1 MRSCSNIVGIYMI
14 SWCNISEKK
23 RTLTVPRSQ
32 NRGLWECAF
41 CTPLYTFS
49 VLTYALTGKKKNKWQ
64 DSTLCILPLG
74 HEKTQLSASFPWG
87 LKKPKKTKKK
97 KTKDMPPMPTVSR
110 NLCFFCFFCFFS
122 SFGFFGSFVVFFCFL
137 FIWTFVAYL
146 GLLWPFDDVKTLQEE
161 NTAKHCK
168 ENSAKRTGAQRP
180 FLRGG
185 RPTPV

>member
-1 MRSCSNIVGIYMI
+1 MRSYSNIVGIYMI

-87 LKKPKKTKKK
+87 LKKPKKQKKK
-97 KTKDMPPMPTVSR
+97 QNKDMPPMPTVSR
-110 NLCFFCFFCFFS
+110 NLWFLFFL
-122 SFGFFGSFVVFFCFL
+122 VFFVFL
-137 FIWTFVAYL
+137 VLLFFFVFCLFGPLWPILAYL

-168 ENSAKRTGAQRP
+168 KNSAKRTGAQRP